1 VTVEVRRLRDGEW
14 AVLREVRLAALRE
27 APYAFNSTY
36 EDEVTHDD
44 ATWRGRL
51 GEQAWFCAVDDARPV
66 GVASGG
72 RPRVPDPAVRTLRAM
87 WVDAEHR
94 GQRVADALVGAV
106 AAWARADGARV
117 LTLWA
122 LDASTRAHAFYR
134 RVGFSPVGADQD
146 DLASTHPAMTRYT
159 LAL

>member
-1 VTVEVRRLRDGEW
+1 
-14 AVLREVRLAALRE
+14 
-27 APYAFNSTY
+27 
-36 EDEVTHDD
+36 
-44 ATWRGRL
+44 
-51 GEQAWFCAVDDARPV
+51 V

-72 RPRVPDPAVRTLRAM
+72 RLRVPDPAVRTLRAM

-146 DLASTHPAMTRYT
+146 DRASTHPAMTRYT